1 MIPKIGQ
8 RFSEKIMRQ
17 QETLMTPTR
26 SRAGSRRLRAA
37 ALTVLALALVGC
49 ADASRLDLGERV
61 PLREPPKHTA
71 EAGPALHEHQ
81 RILAAYGGAYHDPRL
96 EALISHTVE
105 RLVAASEKPDLRYK
119 VTILNSP
126 SVNAFALPNGQLY
139 VTRGLLALANDTSEL
154 ASVLAH
160 EMGHVIARHAAI
172 REEQLR
178 QAELVSQVASD
189 VFKDPQVGAL
199 ALAKNKLALATFSR
213 GQELEADGIGVGISS
228 RAGFDPNGAVH
239 FLTSMARN
247 AELRPASGGVDP
259 RMLDF
264 LASHPATPER
274 IKVAEANAKQ
284 YTGATGAPAGE
295 KDKAAYLAALDGMVY
310 GEDPGDGFVR
320 GRRFVHPRLG
330 FTFTAPETF
339 ALENTA
345 QAVLGVKDGGG
356 QALRVDVVKVPAEQS
371 LSDYLVSGWIDNVDK
386 ESIEQ
391 LTVNGFPT
399 ATAAAKG
406 DQWAFRL
413 YVLRYGNEVYRFIF
427 AAKHRSAEV
436 DRAFREAVNS
446 FRRLTP
452 SEVEGAKP
460 LHLKVVTMG
469 PRQSAA
475 DVAHAMAVPDRP
487 LERFLIL
494 NGKSAADPPKP
505 GDQVK
510 IIVE

>member
-1 MIPKIGQ
+1 M
-8 RFSEKIMRQ
+8 
-17 QETLMTPTR
+17 PTR
-26 SRAGSRRLRAA
+26 SGAGRGRLVALAA
-37 ALTVLALALVGC
+37 LALALFGC
-49 ADASRLDLGERV
+49 AEATRLDLGERV
-61 PLREPPKHTA
+61 PIREPPPKHTA
-71 EAGPALHEHQ
+71 EAAPATREHQ
-81 RILAAYGGAYHDPRL
+81 RILASYGGAYHDAQL
-96 EALISHTVE
+96 EALIGHTVE

-139 VTRGLLALANDTSEL
+139 ITRGLLALANDTSEL

-274 IKVAEANAKQ
+274 IKIAQANAKQ
-284 YTGATGAPAGE
+284 YAGENGGAGE

-310 GEDPGDGFVR
+310 GEDPGDGLVR
-320 GRRFVHPRLG
+320 GRRFLHPRLG
-330 FTFTAPETF
+330 FTFTAPEKFT
-339 ALENTA
+339 LENTA
-345 QAVLGVKDGGG
+345 QAVLGVKEGGG
-356 QALRVDVVKVPAEQS
+356 QALRVDVVKVPAEKS
-371 LSDYLVSGWIDNVDK
+371 LADYVVSGWIDNVDK
-386 ESIEQ
+386 ESVEQ
-391 LTVNGFPT
+391 LTVNDFPA

-406 DQWAFRL
+406 DEWAFRL
-413 YVLRYGNEVYRFIF
+413 YVVRFGNEVYRFIF
-427 AAKHRSAEV
+427 ATKHKSAEV
-436 DRAFREAVNS
+436 DRVFRETVNT
-446 FRRLTP
+446 FRRMTP
-452 SEVEGAKP
+452 AEVQSAKS
-460 LHLKVVTMG
+460 LHLRIVTMENV
-469 PRQSAA
+469 A
-475 DVAHAMAVPDRP
+475 DMARRMAVPDRP
-487 LERFLIL
+487 LERFLVL
-494 NGKSAADPPKP
+494 NGRTAANPPKP

>member
-1 MIPKIGQ
+1 V
-8 RFSEKIMRQ
+8 
-17 QETLMTPTR
+17 TLTR
-26 SRAGSRRLRAA
+26 SRADNGVRGFATLAV
-37 ALTVLALALVGC
+37 LVLAFLLVGC
-49 ADASRLDLGERV
+49 EAATRLDLGERV

-71 EAGPALHEHQ
+71 ETGPAVREHQ
-81 RILAAYGGAYHDPRL
+81 RILAAYGGVYHDARL
-96 EALISHTVE
+96 EGLITHTVD

-247 AELRPASGGVDP
+247 AEMRPASGGIDP
-259 RMLDF
+259 HMLDF

-274 IKVAEANAKQ
+274 IKIAEANAKQ
-284 YTGATGAPAGE
+284 YTANGGPAGE
-295 KDKAAYLAALDGMVY
+295 KDKAAYLATLDGMVY
-310 GEDPGDGFVR
+310 GEDPSDGFVR
-320 GRRFVHPRLG
+320 GRRFLHPRLA
-330 FTFTAPETF
+330 FTFTAPENFT
-339 ALENTA
+339 LENTA
-345 QAVLGVKDGGG
+345 QAVLGVRSGGG
-356 QALRVDVVKVPAEQS
+356 QAMRVDVVKVPPEQS
-371 LSDYLVSGWIDNVDK
+371 LADYLMSGWIDNVDK
-386 ESIEQ
+386 ESIEE
-391 LTVNGFPT
+391 LTINEFRA

-413 YVLRYGNEVYRFIF
+413 YVVRFGNEVYRFIF
-427 AAKHRSAEV
+427 ATKHKSADV
-436 DRAFREAVNS
+436 DRAFREAVNT

-452 SEVEGAKP
+452 EEVQGAKP
-460 LHLKVVTMG
+460 LHLKVVAMDA
-469 PRQSAA
+469 SAA
-475 DVAHAMAVPDRP
+475 EMARRMTVPDRP

-494 NGKSAADPPKP
+494 NGRTAADPPKQ
-505 GDQVK
+505 GDPVK

>member
-1 MIPKIGQ
+1 
-8 RFSEKIMRQ
+8 
-17 QETLMTPTR
+17 MTPTR
-26 SRAGSRRLRAA
+26 IRAGSGRLGAA
-37 ALTVLALALVGC
+37 ALAVLALALYGC
-49 ADASRLDLGERV
+49 ADAMRLDLGERV
-61 PLREPPKHTA
+61 PLREPPAKHTV
-71 EAGPALHEHQ
+71 EASPGLREHQ
-81 RILAAYGGAYHDPRL
+81 RILTAYGGAYHDARL

-274 IKVAEANAKQ
+274 IKIAQANAKQ
-284 YTGATGAPAGE
+284 YTAETATAGE
-295 KDKAAYLAALDGMVY
+295 KDKAAYLATLDGMVY

-320 GRRFVHPRLG
+320 GRRFLHPRLG

-371 LSDYLVSGWIDNVDK
+371 LADYLVSGWIDNVDK

-391 LTVNGFPT
+391 LTVNGFPA

-413 YVLRYGNEVYRFIF
+413 YVVRFGNEVYRFIF
-427 AAKHRSAEV
+427 AAKHRSAEI
-436 DRAFREAVNS
+436 DRVFREAVNS

-452 SEVEGAKP
+452 AEVQGAKS
-460 LHLKVVTMG
+460 LHLKTVTMG
-469 PRQSAA
+469 QESAA
-475 DVAHAMAVPDRP
+475 EMARRMAIPDRP

-494 NGKSAADPPKP
+494 NGRTAADPPKP